1 VNRTERLYA
10 MTEEL
15 RRAGPRGRT
24 SQRLAEH
31 FEVSVRT
38 VKRDITALQQAGVPI
53 WAAPGPGGGYV
64 LDAAAT
70 LPPVNFTP
78 AQAVAVATAL
88 ATQHV
93 GPYTADGEAALAKV
107 LDVMDARSRRRAEDL
122 AARVWVRGGTP
133 AQRWPAVEEALSRQ
147 VVVALDYVDAQG
159 VATRR
164 RVEPLKL
171 ARTDGHWYL
180 IGWCLAR
187 DAVRWFRWDRIRAAH
202 LTTEPAAGRDLAVV
216 GTPPADAQP
225 VITPRR

>member
-15 RRAGPRGRT
+15 RRAGARGRT

-38 VKRDITALQQAGVPI
+38 IKRDITALQQAGVPI
-53 WAAPGPGGGYV
+53 WAATGPGGGYV

-88 ATQHV
+88 AAQPV
-93 GPYTADGEAALAKV
+93 GPYAADGDAALAKL

-122 AARVWVRGGTP
+122 AARVWVRGGRP
-133 AQRWPAVEEALSRQ
+133 SPRWPAVEEALSRQ
-147 VVVALDYVDAQG
+147 VVVAIDYVDAHG
-159 VATRR
+159 AATRR
-164 RVEPLKL
+164 RVEPLQL

-180 IGWCLAR
+180 IGWCQAR
-187 DAVRWFRWDRIRAAH
+187 DAVRWFRWDRIQAAH
-202 LTTEPAAGRDLAVV
+202 LTTEPASGRDLEVI
-216 GTPPADAQP
+216 GTPPAAAQP
-225 VITPRR
+225 VLPRR